1 MPGTEASIDDIARL
15 WAIRTDEGDM
25 SEERQAEMEAWLDAS
40 SRHLGAY
47 VRARAVW
54 SRLDRLVA
62 VSQPQMAPVSD
73 PHAMRP
79 RRRWFYMG
87 AGIAASI
94 ALLVGVGGILIG
106 QDEQRIA
113 ASDESVYRTTLE
125 DGSRLLLDSGSAV
138 AVRFDKAER
147 RLELERGQAFFDVAH
162 NERIPFVVET
172 ATLRVTAVGT
182 NFSVGLRD
190 GGRDALVLVT
200 EGAVRVEQ
208 KGGGAATL
216 VRANEQ
222 LAAVADRMTRSSLT
236 SREVERQSA
245 WQKGLLIFN
254 GETLKAAAEAV
265 NRYSYKP
272 VVIADEGLARQK
284 FVGMIH
290 TGNPRSFADAAA
302 AAFDAS
308 VEERADSIVVRPGD

>member
-1 MPGTEASIDDIARL
+1 MPGTESSIDDMARL
-15 WAIRTDEGDM
+15 WAIRTAEGDM
-25 SEERQAEMEAWLDAS
+25 PAERQAEMEAWLNAS

-54 SRLDRLVA
+54 SRLDRMVA
-62 VSQPQMAPVSD
+62 VSQPPMTPVSD
-73 PHAMRP
+73 SHAASP
-79 RRRWFYMG
+79 RRRWLYPG

-94 ALLVGVGGILIG
+94 ALFVGIGGIVTG
-106 QDEQRIA
+106 PDEQRIA

-138 AVRFDKAER
+138 AVRFDKVER

-172 ATLRVTAVGT
+172 TSLRVTAVGT

-190 GGRDALVLVT
+190 GGREALILVT
-200 EGAVRVEQ
+200 EGAVRVQ
-208 KGGGAATL
+208 RKGGGAATI

-222 LAAVADRMTRSSLT
+222 LAADADRLTRSPLT

-245 WQKGLLIFN
+245 WQRGLLIFN
-254 GETLKAAAEAV
+254 GETLEVAAEAV
-265 NRYSYKP
+265 NRYASKP
-272 VVIADEGLARQK
+272 VVIADESLARQK

-290 TGNPRSFADAAA
+290 TGNPHSFANAAA

-308 VEERADSIVVRPGD
+308 VEERPDSIILRTGD

>member
-1 MPGTEASIDDIARL
+1 MPGTESSIDDMARL
-15 WAIRTDEGDM
+15 WAIRTAEGDM
-25 SEERQAEMEAWLDAS
+25 PAERQAEMEAWLNAS

-54 SRLDRLVA
+54 SRLDRMVA
-62 VSQPQMAPVSD
+62 VSQPQMTPVSD
-73 PHAMRP
+73 SHAASP
-79 RRRWFYMG
+79 RRRWLYLG
-87 AGIAASI
+87 VGIAASI
-94 ALLVGVGGILIG
+94 ALLVGIGGIVTG
-106 QDEQRIA
+106 PDEQRIV

-138 AVRFDKAER
+138 AVRFDKVER

-172 ATLRVTAVGT
+172 TSLRVTAVGT

-190 GGRDALVLVT
+190 GGREALILVT
-200 EGAVRVEQ
+200 EGAVRVQ
-208 KGGGAATL
+208 RKGDGAATI

-222 LAAVADRMTRSSLT
+222 LAADADRLTRSPLT

-245 WQKGLLIFN
+245 WQRGLLIFN
-254 GETLKAAAEAV
+254 GETLEAAAEAV
-265 NRYSYKP
+265 NRYASKP
-272 VVIADEGLARQK
+272 VVIADESLARQK

-290 TGNPRSFADAAA
+290 TGNPHSFANAAA

-308 VEERADSIVVRPGD
+308 VEERPDSIILRTGD

>member
-1 MPGTEASIDDIARL
+1 MPGTESSIDDMARL
-15 WAIRTDEGDM
+15 WAIRTAEGDM
-25 SEERQAEMEAWLDAS
+25 PAERQAEMEAWLNAS

-54 SRLDRLVA
+54 SRLDRMVA
-62 VSQPQMAPVSD
+62 VSQPPMTPVSD
-73 PHAMRP
+73 TNAASPS
-79 RRRWFYMG
+79 RRWSYLG
-87 AGIAASI
+87 VGIAASI
-94 ALLVGVGGILIG
+94 ALLVGIGGIVTG
-106 QDEQRIA
+106 PDEQRIA

-138 AVRFDKAER
+138 AVRFDKVER

-172 ATLRVTAVGT
+172 TSLRVTAVGT

-190 GGRDALVLVT
+190 GGREALILVT
-200 EGAVRVEQ
+200 EGAVRVQ
-208 KGGGAATL
+208 RKGGGAATI

-222 LAAVADRMTRSSLT
+222 LAADADRLTRSPLT

-245 WQKGLLIFN
+245 WQRGLLIFN
-254 GETLKAAAEAV
+254 GETLEVAAEAV
-265 NRYSYKP
+265 NRYASKP
-272 VVIADEGLARQK
+272 VVIADESLARQK

-290 TGNPRSFADAAA
+290 TGNPHSFANAAA

-308 VEERADSIVVRPGD
+308 VEERPDSIILRTGD

>member
-1 MPGTEASIDDIARL
+1 MPGTESSIDDMARL
-15 WAIRTDEGDM
+15 WAIRTAEGDM
-25 SEERQAEMEAWLDAS
+25 PAERQAEMEAWLNAS

-54 SRLDRLVA
+54 SRLDRMVA

-73 PHAMRP
+73 SHTASP
-79 RRRWFYMG
+79 RRRWLYFG

-94 ALLVGVGGILIG
+94 ALLVGIGGIVTG
-106 QDEQRIA
+106 PDEQRIA

-138 AVRFDKAER
+138 AVRFDKVER

-172 ATLRVTAVGT
+172 TSLRVTAVGT

-190 GGRDALVLVT
+190 GGREALILVT
-200 EGAVRVEQ
+200 EGAVRVQ
-208 KGGGAATL
+208 RKGGGAATI

-222 LAAVADRMTRSSLT
+222 LAADADRLTRSPLN

-245 WQKGLLIFN
+245 WQRGLLIFN
-254 GETLKAAAEAV
+254 GETLEVAAEAV
-265 NRYSYKP
+265 NRYASKP
-272 VVIADEGLARQK
+272 VVIADESLARQK

-290 TGNPRSFADAAA
+290 TGNSHSFANAAA

-308 VEERADSIVVRPGD
+308 VEERPDSIILRTGD

>member
-1 MPGTEASIDDIARL
+1 MPGTESSIDDMARL
-15 WAIRTDEGDM
+15 WAIRTAEGDM
-25 SEERQAEMEAWLDAS
+25 PAERQAEMEAWLNAS

-54 SRLDRLVA
+54 SRLDRMVA
-62 VSQPQMAPVSD
+62 VSQPPMTPVSD
-73 PHAMRP
+73 SHAASP
-79 RRRWFYMG
+79 RRRWLYLG

-94 ALLVGVGGILIG
+94 ALFVGIGGIVTG
-106 QDEQRIA
+106 PDEQRIA

-138 AVRFDKAER
+138 AVRFDKVER

-172 ATLRVTAVGT
+172 TSLRVTAVGT

-190 GGRDALVLVT
+190 GGREALILVT
-200 EGAVRVEQ
+200 EGAVRVQ
-208 KGGGAATL
+208 RKGGGAATI

-222 LAAVADRMTRSSLT
+222 LAADADRLTRSPLT

-245 WQKGLLIFN
+245 WQRGLLIFN
-254 GETLKAAAEAV
+254 GETLEVAAEAV
-265 NRYSYKP
+265 NRYASKP
-272 VVIADEGLARQK
+272 VVIADESLARQK

-290 TGNPRSFADAAA
+290 TGNPHSFANAAA

-308 VEERADSIVVRPGD
+308 VEERPDSIILRTGD

>member
-1 MPGTEASIDDIARL
+1 MPGTETSIDDIARL

-25 SEERQAEMEAWLDAS
+25 SAERQAEMEAWLNAS

-62 VSQPQMAPVSD
+62 VSQPQMAPDS
-73 PHAMRP
+73 HASSP
-79 RRRWFYMG
+79 RRRWFYLG
-87 AGIAASI
+87 TGIAASI
-94 ALLVGVGGILIG
+94 ALLVGIGGIVTG
-106 QDEQRIA
+106 PDERRIA

-125 DGSRLLLDSGSAV
+125 DGSRLLLDSRSAV
-138 AVRFDKAER
+138 AVRFDKVAR

-190 GGRDALVLVT
+190 GGREALVLVT
-200 EGAVRVEQ
+200 EGAVRVER
-208 KGGGAATL
+208 KGGGVSTL

-222 LAAVADRMTRSSLT
+222 LAAVDDRMTRSSLT
-236 SREVERQSA
+236 PREVERQSA

-254 GETLKAAAEAV
+254 GETLKIAAEAV
-265 NRYSYKP
+265 NRYSHKP
-272 VVIADEGLARQK
+272 VVIADDGLAQQK

-308 VEERADSIVVRPGD
+308 VEERTDSIIVRPGD